1 MAETIL
7 RPRIYVHVF
16 IALEILTLATA
27 LVARIDLGVWNTV
40 VALAIAVAKS
50 TLVVLFFMHV
60 RYTFKQTQLTVIIGL
75 VWLLILLLL
84 TITDY
89 TTRFWSALT

>member
-1 MAETIL
+1 MPETVL
-7 RPRIYVHVF
+7 RPKTYVYVF
-16 IALEILTLATA
+16 VILEILTLTTA
-27 LVARIDLGVWNTV
+27 LVARIDLGVWNTFA
-40 VALAIAVAKS
+40 ALAIAVAKS

-84 TITDY
+84 TMTDY
-89 TTRFWSALT
+89 TTRIWSALT